1 MYLDVIFAG
10 FGGQGVMFIGN
21 LWAHAAMLEDHYV
34 TYLPVYGVEMRGGT
48 ANCTVVISD
57 KPVGSPSTNTPR
69 AAVVMNKPSLTK
81 FGPRVKKD
89 GLLLVNASL
98 IRAEEV
104 EIDGPEVLMVPSTE
118 LAAEV
123 GNDRLAN
130 MILLGA
136 LAAKTKA
143 VALETLRE
151 ALTETSG
158 SAKEE
163 LVAINLRAIE
173 RGFAFARN
181 GR

>member
-1 MYLDVIFAG
+1 VYLDVIFAG

-21 LWAHAAMLEDHYV
+21 LWAHAAMREDHYV

-57 KPVGSPSTNTPR
+57 KPVGSPSTNNPT

-89 GLLLVNASL
+89 GYLLVNASL
-98 IRAEEV
+98 IPIDEV
-104 EIDGPEVLMVPSTE
+104 QVEGPKILMVPSTE

-136 LAAKTKA
+136 LAGQTQA
-143 VALETLRE
+143 VALETLLE
-151 ALTETSG
+151 ALRETSG

-163 LVAINLRAIE
+163 LVKVNLAAIE
-173 RGFAFARN
+173 RGYAFAQN
-181 GR
+181 GH